1 MFILRSPHGT
11 IVLLL
16 YVDDIILTGSNEHF
30 LESFVRQLSSEFAM
44 KDLGP
49 LHYFLGIE
57 VIPTPTGL
65 FLSQGKYAQDLLQR
79 AHMSD
84 CNAIST
90 PMALKST
97 IDYLSDA
104 FPNPSLYRSIV
115 GALQYLTITR
125 PDLSYAVNSVCQHMH
140 APKVGHMQLVKRILR
155 YVRGTFK
162 FGLHLLHD
170 STLDLYA
177 FSDADWASCPL
188 TRRSM
193 TGYGVFLGSNLISW
207 AAKKQPTVSRSSAE
221 AEYQAMAVATAEVTW
236 ISFILRDLGIPLPT
250 AATLFCDNISALY
263 MSINPVFHARS
274 KHIEIDYHFVRE
286 KVAQGDLITKF
297 VRTSHQLADVFTK
310 PLPRDRFQTLRSKL
324 GVLSPSLLN
333 LRGSK
338 EEESQQYTKGKN
350 NRATNL
356 EIIHS

>member
-1 MFILRSPHGT
+1 MFILHSPHGT
-11 IVLLL
+11 IVLLP

-57 VIPTPTGL
+57 VVPTPTGL

-90 PMALKST
+90 PMALKSN
-97 IDYLSDA
+97 INHLSDA

-115 GALQYLTITR
+115 GALQYLIITR

-140 APKVGHMQLVKRILR
+140 APQLDICNLSNVSCAMS
-155 YVRGTFK
+155 VAGGTFK

-170 STLDLYA
+170 STLDLYTL
-177 FSDADWASCPL
+177 SDDNWAGCPL
-188 TRRSM
+188 TRCSM

-207 AAKKQPTVSRSSAE
+207 VAKKQPTVSRSSAE
-221 AEYQAMAVATAEVTW
+221 AEYRAMAVATAEVTW

-297 VRTSHQLADVFTK
+297 VRTSHQLAYVFTK
-310 PLPRDRFQTLRSKL
+310 PLPRDQFQTLRSKL

-333 LRGSK
+333 LRWSK
-338 EEESQQYTKGKN
+338 EEEKSAVHKRKD
-350 NRATNL
+350 
-356 EIIHS
+356 